1 MIEGSLT
8 LRDLA
13 VAIDACVTVAEA
25 LDNSDPQKMVYLG
38 VGKRIADL
46 VQETIDYN
54 TFKEK
59 KPKKSKLDIV
69 K

>member
-1 MIEGSLT
+1 MTEGSLS

-25 LDNSDPQKMVYLG
+25 LDDSDPQKMAYLN

-46 VQETIDYN
+46 VQGVVDAN
-54 TFKEK
+54 TPLKPK
-59 KPKKSKLDIV
+59 KPKLEIV
-69 K
+69 KK

>member
-1 MIEGSLT
+1 MTEGSLS

-25 LDNSDPQKMVYLG
+25 LDDGDPQKMVYLS

-46 VQETIDYN
+46 VQETIDVN
-54 TFKEK
+54 TPIKEQT
-59 KPKKSKLDIV
+59 KKSKLEIV